1 MRYWGTTE
9 TKRESKKKST
19 KAPRRGIASG
29 GTLRQYP
36 FLRTFYQHQAEI
48 SERLQKFLFF
58 LVVATLLYVFVLG
71 DAGAIRLMSLKKE
84 KARLE
89 ADVAAV
95 TLDIQTLQNEIDR
108 LKTDPGTIERL
119 GRELYGYVAP
129 GDKVYKIIRSQSKD

>member
-1 MRYWGTTE
+1 MRYWGTPE
-9 TKRESKKKST
+9 PKSGSKKKST

-36 FLRTFYQHQAEI
+36 FLRTFYQHQADI
-48 SERLQKFLFF
+48 SEGLQKFLFYMV
-58 LVVATLLYVFVLG
+58 LATLLYVFVIG
-71 DAGAIRLMSLKKE
+71 DAGAFRIMSLKKE

-95 TLDIQTLQNEIDR
+95 TLDLELLQTEIDR
-108 LKTDPGTIERL
+108 LKTDSATIERL

-129 GDKVYKIIRSQSKD
+129 GDKVYKIIRSHKKD